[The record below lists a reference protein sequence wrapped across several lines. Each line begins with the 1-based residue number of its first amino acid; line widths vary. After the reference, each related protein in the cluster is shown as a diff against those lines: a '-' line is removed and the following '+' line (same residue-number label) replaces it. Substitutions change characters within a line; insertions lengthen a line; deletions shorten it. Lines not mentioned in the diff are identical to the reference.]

1 MVLMTI
7 FHNNGIKE
15 SKNFKVCMG
24 DIQKEK
30 WFLYELKVM
39 IQSGLDF

>member
-1 MVLMTI
+1 MVLMII

-24 DIQKEK
+24 DIKMEK
-30 WFLYELKVM
+30 
-39 IQSGLDF
+39 